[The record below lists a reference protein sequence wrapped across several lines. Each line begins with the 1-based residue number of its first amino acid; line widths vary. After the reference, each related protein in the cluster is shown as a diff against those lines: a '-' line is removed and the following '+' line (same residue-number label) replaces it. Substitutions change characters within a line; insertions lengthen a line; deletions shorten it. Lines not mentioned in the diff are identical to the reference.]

1 MSDERSGRGI
11 SGTVLDQAVAAVPG
25 IASLVITFRLPDD
38 LRPLAETS
46 LVVVIIGTLSWLFVQ
61 RNAIRK
67 RRSRAIQRTL
77 IRATILA
84 VVCYL
89 GFGLAYGANISSYS
103 FGDGTGRIFAP
114 STLRSG
120 SWEHPFVDCSLT
132 IDRLCDKDKGTLRYV
147 PTADA
152 VASFIT
158 VNGPGSLV
166 IPRTTSWY
174 AWLITL
180 VLLDSLAASSLVA
193 LFGIVRIRGL
203 RPLDLLREDSATDQS
218 TKSGLA

>member
-1 MSDERSGRGI
+1 VSDERGV

-25 IASLVITFRLPDD
+25 IASLVITFRLPED

-61 RNAIRK
+61 RDAIRK

-84 VVCYL
+84 IVCYL
-89 GFGLAYGANISSYS
+89 GYGLAYGANVSSYS
-103 FGDGTGRIFAP
+103 FGDGTGRVFAP
-114 STLRSG
+114 STLRGG
-120 SWEHPFVDCSLT
+120 SFEHPFIDCSLT
-132 IDRLCDKDKGTLRYV
+132 IDRLCDKDKGTLRYL

-158 VNGPGSLV
+158 VNGPGSV
-166 IPRTTSWY
+166 AIPRTTSWY
-174 AWLITL
+174 LWLIAL
-180 VLLDSLAASSLVA
+180 VVLDALAASSLVA

-203 RPLDLLREDSATDQS
+203 RPLDLLREGSAPDQS
-218 TKSGLA
+218 AGSGVV